1 MLHEGRGCL
10 VPTLVYSTE
19 EAKAMV
25 PDMQRK
31 KTAYDASPA
40 PLAGPMSTVPS
51 PSLWRG
57 WSLLLRL
64 LGIAI
69 AFVGGP
75 IFLWLITTAG
85 DARIPVNDALQI
97 GGFLLLGVVA
107 AAPLRWWWAILIVP
121 IAFDVGFIASLFAQN
136 IPLGGLLGIGI
147 IVVLY
152 DLPLALGAALSTLV
166 GLGIEK
172 RLRR

>member
-1 MLHEGRGCL
+1 
-10 VPTLVYSTE
+10 
-19 EAKAMV
+19 MV
-25 PDMQRK
+25 PDMQRNK
-31 KTAYDASPA
+31 AAYDASPA
-40 PLAGPMSTVPS
+40 PLVGPMSTVPS
-51 PSLWRG
+51 ASLWRG

-75 IFLWLITTAG
+75 TFLWLITIAG
-85 DARIPVNDALQI
+85 DARVPVNDAIQI
-97 GGFLLLGVVA
+97 GWFILLGLVA

-121 IAFDVGFIASLFAQN
+121 IAFDASFIASLFAQHT
-136 IPLGGLLGIGI
+136 PLGGLLGIGI
-147 IVVLY
+147 IVVFY
-152 DLPLALGAALSTLV
+152 DLPLALGAALGTLV